1 MGVVIRE
8 RTADDVRLGG
18 LMHASQAGDGEAYRA
33 LLLELAPRVRAVVAR
48 RRGASADVEDL
59 VQDVLL
65 SVHVARATYDPARPF
80 LPWLLA
86 IVRHRLADGARR
98 FARREAHEVQVED
111 LDVTFGALG
120 TNSDAGG
127 PYDTEA
133 LHAAVRGLPPSQ
145 RDAIE
150 LLKLREFSLKEAAAA
165 TGMTVGALKVAT
177 HRAMAALKR
186 VLAAR
191 ETHGH

>member
-1 MGVVIRE
+1 MR
-8 RTADDVRLGG
+8 
-18 LMHASQAGDGEAYRA
+18 ASQAGDSDAYRA
-33 LLLELAPRVRAVVAR
+33 LLQELAPRVRAVVSR

-80 LPWLLA
+80 IPWLLA

-98 FARREAHEVQVED
+98 FARRDAYEVQVED
-111 LDVTFGALG
+111 LDVTFGALR
-120 TNSDAGG
+120 TNSDTSGSDDA
-127 PYDTEA
+127 EA
-133 LHAAVRGLPPSQ
+133 LRAAVRALPRSQ
-145 RDAIE
+145 REAIE
-150 LLKLREFSLKEAAAA
+150 LLKLREYSLKEAAAE